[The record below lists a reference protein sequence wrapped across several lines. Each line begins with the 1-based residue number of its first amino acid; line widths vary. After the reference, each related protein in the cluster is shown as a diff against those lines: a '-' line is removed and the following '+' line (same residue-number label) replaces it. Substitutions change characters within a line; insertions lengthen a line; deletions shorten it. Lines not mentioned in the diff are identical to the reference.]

1 LGGEFFAFNTVGF
14 GSNLSVGN
22 SFTNNAAY
30 NSFRE
35 MYHVSGFGQSHQ
47 FVGNYAYGGTTSID
61 FCVSIS
67 DDTVANVVISSIV
80 VANNSLNYCGGSAVG
95 VAMSGGT
102 SPTVQYTTIT
112 GNTIFNSNASGLA
125 NIPDVV
131 IDGSGTSYTMVN
143 ANTFMSGSGRVNYLV
158 QEIASYGTPSY
169 TQVGSMF
176 GLTGSAGSTGLI
188 GTGSVKL
195 TGGSSGL

>member
-1 LGGEFFAFNTVGF
+1 
-14 GSNLSVGN
+14 
-22 SFTNNAAY
+22 
-30 NSFRE
+30 
-35 MYHVSGFGQSHQ
+35 
-47 FVGNYAYGGTTSID
+47 
-61 FCVSIS
+61 
-67 DDTVANVVISSIV
+67 
-80 VANNSLNYCGGSAVG
+80 
-95 VAMSGGT
+95 MSGGT